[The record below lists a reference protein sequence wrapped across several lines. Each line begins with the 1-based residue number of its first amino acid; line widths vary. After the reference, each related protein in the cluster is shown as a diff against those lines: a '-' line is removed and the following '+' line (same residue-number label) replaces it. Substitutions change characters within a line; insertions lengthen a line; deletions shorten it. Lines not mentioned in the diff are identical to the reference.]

1 MVKVHTTFITP
12 KPPPAVPGS
21 EAAFSAALFVQK
33 AKRKIKEQGRSTAA
47 PVVEERRLL
56 PVIVGTGELPT
67 YYDAPEVEPFDDLKR
82 ELTAYD
88 ELQRVVMRVNRV
100 FDNYAQG
107 TKEGD
112 ANAPPLTVAEV
123 DMLHMGITDMLSLQE
138 RVAVE
143 RKRVLRDALAQV
155 RDGADEAPSGADDD
169 MGGGAEALVDR
180 AIAAKQ
186 TQVQRLAELHE
197 GEISL
202 LQQLQET
209 VQELSSTLRVA
220 RGEAKGAR
228 REVAELRAQLH
239 DQINRVSTAERAVEE
254 ARDALRSA
262 ELEHEEEL
270 ENKLRAL
277 HTAHVRALHELEQ
290 RADAAEAEVATL
302 LVSLTRAQAQLLQ
315 IDKLREENNR
325 LQVECDGW
333 AAKLLRAA
341 EEGALQASIAAA
353 RQLDDQNKLREAEER
368 QKWLQTSL
376 DDAIALSRRNS
387 EAALREAQLAAEAEK
402 QALRQELKD
411 RLELKLSAQRVEFET
426 RLQKALEQLDT
437 ARDAHAA
444 SEEKL
449 TTARREAEHASFL
462 SEQRTASAVG
472 EARALCRRDE
482 RLLLGRLEI
491 AQLSADEVLSAMEA
505 QAAEQMAAAAM
516 RLKAVPA
523 PLPAAAP
530 ASSMEEEAEAAAAAA
545 AAASAAAASAEVS
558 RLSSSLRTSQQHAS
572 RRSVEVEAQ
581 AKKRGASVEEHKRLV
596 LQLEQL
602 ERELSAAAA
611 AAAQGEGGMSTQ
623 ARASLEKTRDKLVPM
638 VEASSRALERSEG
651 DAQKLNAERLG
662 ALREH
667 RVVLEHAAAAQLAAI
682 CAAHEEAMAALAA
695 QGARGMRLAEE
706 RLQGATEVGDALRAQ
721 LEAERAKLA
730 AAGAELRSSLDE
742 ASRLAGVVDNL
753 RMELKA
759 AQEALSTALAS
770 SPEPP
775 PSDSIQL
782 AMERLQLAARAF
794 LAHSRSGSAASEAEA
809 AVMARAEAA
818 ARAVLEA
825 FGDGNVAVEA
835 SSRASVELARR
846 LLGFEISLLER
857 EGAVA
862 SAALEAA
869 AEQLR
874 AAYAGQGDAAAQAA
888 AVARSRELEARSR
901 EFEAQ
906 LASADQLVLELI
918 RAELQSADGE
928 LASLHA
934 LRERVT
940 SRDSGDGPSRA
951 ASRPTTPG
959 LAMAARPMTP
969 AGAELPLELPLA
981 PRPAE
986 LEAFE
991 RAEAAWAELARLKA
1005 QLATQ
1010 LEISGNLQAEKQELV
1025 RLLRKIKVAAE
1036 LARSLLIAALEKEKE
1051 ALVHEMRAE
1060 LRDKE
1065 DEIARLLDAKGIP
1078 LPAAPSRALPPAPS
1092 APSAGAEPRETSML
1106 AELEQ
1111 LRARAAS
1118 LEQQR
1123 AGQAARVV
1131 ELEAAIR
1138 TMTSALE
1145 EGSNMTKLVHA
1156 QIEQVLREARISEEA
1171 RMAALQNT
1179 FWGEKAEAEAK
1190 MEEYRAQTQQRIERI
1205 ERELSKVSAAL
1216 SVHARALCVPLLNG
1230 LLPADDDDDVST
1242 CPTLQLSSTGWC
1254 QDGGGLGP
1262 GAAIS
1267 HAHGPRRARD
1277 GAQGPRGARD
1287 GAEPSLGLEGRL
1299 EGLPKY
1305 TWVGLA
1311 CRLEY
1316 TWLGLACRRAG
1327 QARRRA
1333 AR

>member
-33 AKRKIKEQGRSTAA
+33 AKRKIKEQGRSTGAA

-56 PVIVGTGELPT
+56 PVIVGTGELPA

-155 RDGADEAPSGADDD
+155 RDGADETPSGADDD

-270 ENKLRAL
+270 ETKLRAL
-277 HTAHVRALHELEQ
+277 QTVHVRALHELDQ

-302 LVSLTRAQAQLLQ
+302 QVSLTRAQAQLLQ

-333 AAKLLRAA
+333 AAKLRRAA
-341 EEGALQASIAAA
+341 EESASQASIAAA
-353 RQLDDQNKLREAEER
+353 RQLDDQTKLREAEEKS
-368 QKWLQTSL
+368 KWLQTSL

-411 RLELKLSAQRVEFET
+411 RLELKLSAQRVEFEA

-449 TTARREAEHASFL
+449 TTARREAEHAAFL

-482 RLLLGRLEI
+482 RRLLGRLEM
-491 AQLSADEVLSAMEA
+491 AQLSAEAVLSAMEA

-523 PLPAAAP
+523 PLPAAPP

-558 RLSSSLRTSQQHAS
+558 RLSSSLLASQQHAS
-572 RRSVEVEAQ
+572 RRSAEVEAQ
-581 AKKRGASVEEHKRLV
+581 AKKRGAAVEEHKQLV
-596 LQLEQL
+596 VQLEQL
-602 ERELSAAAA
+602 ERDLSAAAA

-623 ARASLEKTRDKLVPM
+623 ARASLEKTRDKLVSM

-651 DAQKLNAERLG
+651 DAQKLNAERLA

-721 LEAERAKLA
+721 LEEERAKLA
-730 AAGAELRSSLDE
+730 AAGTELRASLDE
-742 ASRLAGVVDNL
+742 VQRLAGVVDSL
-753 RMELKA
+753 RTELKA

-770 SPEPP
+770 SAEPSP
-775 PSDSIQL
+775 PDSIQI
-782 AMERLQLAARAF
+782 AKERLQLAARAF
-794 LAHSRSGSAASEAEA
+794 LAHSRSGSAASEA
-809 AVMARAEAA
+809 AVMAKAEAA

-825 FGDGNVAVEA
+825 FEDGTESVEA
-835 SSRASVELARR
+835 SSRASFELARR
-846 LLGFEISLLER
+846 LLGIEISLLER

-874 AAYAGQGDAAAQAA
+874 AAYAGQGDAAAQAV

-901 EFEAQ
+901 ELEAQ

-940 SRDSGDGPSRA
+940 SRDSGNGP
-951 ASRPTTPG
+951 SRPTTPG

-969 AGAELPLELPLA
+969 ASAELPLELPLA

-1036 LARSLLIAALEKEKE
+1036 LARSLLIAALDKEKE
-1051 ALVHEMRAE
+1051 ALVTKMRAE

-1078 LPAAPSRALPPAPS
+1078 LPAAPSRAPPPAPS

-1106 AELEQ
+1106 ELEH
-1111 LRARAAS
+1111 LRARAAL
-1118 LEQQR
+1118 LEQQNT
-1123 AGQAARVV
+1123 GQAARIV

-1156 QIEQVLREARISEEA
+1156 QIEQVLTEARISEEA

-1179 FWGEKAEAEAK
+1179 YLGEKAEAEAK

-1205 ERELSKVSAAL
+1205 ERELGKVSAAL
-1216 SVHARALCVPLLNG
+1216 SVHARALCVCLCSMASCLLMTMI
-1230 LLPADDDDDVST
+1230 T
-1242 CPTLQLSSTGWC
+1242 CPRVPPFYSLPGGC

-1262 GAAIS
+1262 GSAIS

-1287 GAEPSLGLEGRL
+1287 GAEPSLALEGRL

-1305 TWVGLA
+1305 T
-1311 CRLEY
+1311 
-1316 TWLGLACRRAG
+1316 
-1327 QARRRA
+1327 
-1333 AR
+1333 

>member
-33 AKRKIKEQGRSTAA
+33 AKRKIKEQGRSTGAA

-56 PVIVGTGELPT
+56 PVIVGTGELPA

-155 RDGADEAPSGADDD
+155 RDGADETPSGADDD

-270 ENKLRAL
+270 ETKLRAL
-277 HTAHVRALHELEQ
+277 QTAHVRALHELDQ

-302 LVSLTRAQAQLLQ
+302 QVSLTRAQAQLLQ

-333 AAKLLRAA
+333 AAKLRRAA
-341 EEGALQASIAAA
+341 EESAFQASIAAA
-353 RQLDDQNKLREAEER
+353 RQLDDQTKLREAEEKS
-368 QKWLQTSL
+368 KWLQTSL

-402 QALRQELKD
+402 QALRQDFKD
-411 RLELKLSAQRVEFET
+411 RLELKLSSQRVEFEA

-449 TTARREAEHASFL
+449 TTARREAEHAAFL

-482 RLLLGRLEI
+482 RRLLGRLEM
-491 AQLSADEVLSAMEA
+491 AQLSAEAVLSAMEA

-523 PLPAAAP
+523 PLPAAPP

-558 RLSSSLRTSQQHAS
+558 RLSSSLLASQQHAS
-572 RRSVEVEAQ
+572 RRSAEVEAQ
-581 AKKRGASVEEHKRLV
+581 AKKRGAAVEEHKQLV
-596 LQLEQL
+596 VQLEQL
-602 ERELSAAAA
+602 ERDLSAAAA

-623 ARASLEKTRDKLVPM
+623 ARASLEKTRDKLVSM
-638 VEASSRALERSEG
+638 VDASSRALERSEG
-651 DAQKLNAERLG
+651 DAQKLNAERLA

-706 RLQGATEVGDALRAQ
+706 RLQGATEVGDAVRAQ

-730 AAGAELRSSLDE
+730 AAGTELRASLDE
-742 ASRLAGVVDNL
+742 VQRLAGVVDSL
-753 RMELKA
+753 RTELKA

-770 SPEPP
+770 SAEPSP
-775 PSDSIQL
+775 PDSIQI
-782 AMERLQLAARAF
+782 AKERLQLAARAF
-794 LAHSRSGSAASEAEA
+794 LAHSRSGSAASEA
-809 AVMARAEAA
+809 VMAKAEAA

-825 FGDGNVAVEA
+825 FEDGTESVEA
-835 SSRASVELARR
+835 SSRASFELARR
-846 LLGFEISLLER
+846 LLGIEISLLER

-901 EFEAQ
+901 ELEAQ
-906 LASADQLVLELI
+906 LASADQLMLELI

-940 SRDSGDGPSRA
+940 SRDSGNGP
-951 ASRPTTPG
+951 SRPTTPG

-969 AGAELPLELPLA
+969 ASAELPLELPLA

-986 LEAFE
+986 LDAFE

-1036 LARSLLIAALEKEKE
+1036 LARSLLIAALDKEKE
-1051 ALVHEMRAE
+1051 ALVHAMRAE

-1106 AELEQ
+1106 RELEH

-1118 LEQQR
+1118 LEQQNT
-1123 AGQAARVV
+1123 GQAARLV

-1179 FWGEKAEAEAK
+1179 YLGEKAEAEAK

-1205 ERELSKVSAAL
+1205 ERELGKVSAAL
-1216 SVHARALCVPLLNG
+1216 SVHARALCVCLCSMASCLLMTMI
-1230 LLPADDDDDVST
+1230 T
-1242 CPTLQLSSTGWC
+1242 CPRVPPFYSLPGGC

-1287 GAEPSLGLEGRL
+1287 GAEPSLALEGRL

-1305 TWVGLA
+1305 T
-1311 CRLEY
+1311 
-1316 TWLGLACRRAG
+1316 
-1327 QARRRA
+1327 
-1333 AR
+1333 

>member
-33 AKRKIKEQGRSTAA
+33 AKRKIKEQGRSTGAA

-56 PVIVGTGELPT
+56 PVIVGTGELPA

-155 RDGADEAPSGADDD
+155 RDGADETPSGADDD

-270 ENKLRAL
+270 ETKLRAL
-277 HTAHVRALHELEQ
+277 QTAHVRALHELDQ

-302 LVSLTRAQAQLLQ
+302 QVSLTRAQAQLLQ

-333 AAKLLRAA
+333 AARLRRAA

-353 RQLDDQNKLREAEER
+353 RQLDDQTKLREAEEKS
-368 QKWLQTSL
+368 KWLQTSL

-387 EAALREAQLAAEAEK
+387 EAALREAQLAAEADK

-411 RLELKLSAQRVEFET
+411 RLELKLSSQRVEFEA

-449 TTARREAEHASFL
+449 TTARREAEHAAFL

-482 RLLLGRLEI
+482 RRLLGRLEM
-491 AQLSADEVLSAMEA
+491 AQLSAEAVLSAMEA

-523 PLPAAAP
+523 PLPAAPP

-558 RLSSSLRTSQQHAS
+558 RFSSSLLASQQHAS
-572 RRSVEVEAQ
+572 RRSAEVEAQ
-581 AKKRGASVEEHKRLV
+581 AKKRGAAVEEHKQLV
-596 LQLEQL
+596 VQLEQL
-602 ERELSAAAA
+602 ELDLSAAAA

-623 ARASLEKTRDKLVPM
+623 ARASLEKSRDKLVSM

-651 DAQKLNAERLG
+651 NAQKLNAERLA

-730 AAGAELRSSLDE
+730 AAGTELRASLDE
-742 ASRLAGVVDNL
+742 VQRLAGVVDSL
-753 RMELKA
+753 RTELKA

-770 SPEPP
+770 SAEPSP
-775 PSDSIQL
+775 PDSIQI
-782 AMERLQLAARAF
+782 AKERLQLAARAF
-794 LAHSRSGSAASEAEA
+794 LAHSRSGSAASEAEKS
-809 AVMARAEAA
+809 VMAKAEAA

-825 FGDGNVAVEA
+825 FGDGELVEA

-846 LLGFEISLLER
+846 LLGIEISLLEH
-857 EGAVA
+857 EGAIA

-901 EFEAQ
+901 ELEAQ

-940 SRDSGDGPSRA
+940 SRDSGNGP
-951 ASRPTTPG
+951 SRPTTPG

-969 AGAELPLELPLA
+969 ASAELPLELPLA

-1036 LARSLLIAALEKEKE
+1036 LARSLLIAALDKEKE
-1051 ALVHEMRAE
+1051 ALVTKMRAE

-1106 AELEQ
+1106 RELEH

-1118 LEQQR
+1118 LEQHNT
-1123 AGQAARVV
+1123 GQAATIV

-1179 FWGEKAEAEAK
+1179 YLGEKAEAEAK

-1205 ERELSKVSAAL
+1205 ERELGKVSAAL
-1216 SVHARALCVPLLNG
+1216 CVC
-1230 LLPADDDDDVST
+1230 AS
-1242 CPTLQLSSTGWC
+1242 
-1254 QDGGGLGP
+1254 
-1262 GAAIS
+1262 
-1267 HAHGPRRARD
+1267 
-1277 GAQGPRGARD
+1277 AQWP
-1287 GAEPSLGLEGRL
+1287 
-1299 EGLPKY
+1299 
-1305 TWVGLA
+1305 LA
-1311 CRLEY
+1311 C
-1316 TWLGLACRRAG
+1316 
-1327 QARRRA
+1327 
-1333 AR
+1333 